1 MRQMLRDITV
11 RKMVIYVLL
20 LISTLI
26 GVMLLLNARSLQN
39 AQALEQQNQLLQQ
52 ETTEL
57 HRANDQLLRARLR
70 MARQKTYA
78 QSGDQAGLAAETKS
92 IDAAV
97 ETSTRHFEN
106 FLRNARQHAPAAL
119 LSGLQAEFHRVM
131 NEGIQQQRALLTA
144 ADFAKADAHEI
155 AVVVPA
161 SRAFSEALSRYETH
175 AQEQGLQRAQ
185 MAANDRQMTMSIAA
199 FILAICLII
208 VFLGDRYIVAC
219 VKKPLDDIKA
229 HFQRIE
235 SGDLTKPIIPFGK
248 NCIGQIIPH
257 LQDMQASLARTVG
270 SVRDGVVQI
279 NGEASEISEGNVRLA
294 ARTDEQASSVVQTA
308 SSMEE
313 LSATVRHNA
322 QNANKARDMSQQ
334 ATQAVQRGGGAVQE
348 AVATMRKIA
357 ESSKRIDDITSLIDG
372 IAFQTNILA
381 LNAAVEAARA
391 GEQGRGFAVVAG
403 EVRVLAQRSAV
414 AAKDIKT
421 LISTSNASVAQ
432 GAQQVEVAGAT
443 MDETLEAVRRLSA
456 LVNEIATA
464 CGEQATGLEQIN
476 TAVMQIDQ
484 ITQQNA
490 TAVEQA
496 AEAASSLQAQTQR
509 LTQSVALFQLPAI
522 AGAAPRLAAR

>member
-1 MRQMLRDITV
+1 
-11 RKMVIYVLL
+11 
-20 LISTLI
+20 
-26 GVMLLLNARSLQN
+26 
-39 AQALEQQNQLLQQ
+39 
-52 ETTEL
+52 
-57 HRANDQLLRARLR
+57 
-70 MARQKTYA
+70 
-78 QSGDQAGLAAETKS
+78 
-92 IDAAV
+92 
-97 ETSTRHFEN
+97 
-106 FLRNARQHAPAAL
+106 
-119 LSGLQAEFHRVM
+119 
-131 NEGIQQQRALLTA
+131 
-144 ADFAKADAHEI
+144 
-155 AVVVPA
+155 
-161 SRAFSEALSRYETH
+161 
-175 AQEQGLQRAQ
+175 
-185 MAANDRQMTMSIAA
+185 
-199 FILAICLII
+199 
-208 VFLGDRYIVAC
+208 
-219 VKKPLDDIKA
+219 
-229 HFQRIE
+229 
-235 SGDLTKPIIPFGK
+235 
-248 NCIGQIIPH
+248 
-257 LQDMQASLARTVG
+257 MQASLARTVG

-322 QNANKARDMSQQ
+322 QNASKARDMSQQ
-334 ATQAVQRGGGAVQE
+334 ATQAVQRGGGVVQE

-421 LISTSNASVAQ
+421 LISTSNANVAQ

-464 CGEQATGLEQIN
+464 CGEQATGLDQIN

-490 TAVEQA
+490 IAVEQA

-509 LTQSVALFQLPAI
+509 LTQSVALFQLP
-522 AGAAPRLAAR
+522 GTAPRLSAR